1 MSPEKLLNTFIS
13 HSDAY
18 FLSYIMFLFEC
29 KDIGD
34 KEACHYFSSAIK
46 EAEGSSKRKVNLI
59 ALLKGKGNNPIM
71 GIHSKVRLFQS
82 LNKPEL
88 FNVFLDRLLVELTTS
103 GFFDISDMNSLREV
117 ERRALIM
124 QFLMW
129 GCKDVLN
136 KHKKAFQIYLNSPH
150 SILEVLSTP
159 ITEGVNKGIALIK
172 SERAKFL
179 VDFMSVQKY
188 FDLAELSFSDESDVI
203 SSKCGEAYQC
213 QPYFVNEVINILTD
227 ESKRKLKDTA
237 KRSKD
242 KFNLPCLS
250 RKSAKMIEGKLEKI
264 MDARSIGQSKSC
276 SWSSGNYIEMG
287 NNEES
292 IVVEKSHAMFFA
304 LKDVNYYELIEAS
317 IETWPAM
324 EGAGVFNVHKP
335 WLSLSFF
342 MSIVASEVE
351 DEVVK
356 LYKKGKIEDEWIDN
370 LRSVLLPLKP
380 IFVNNNIEMAC
391 SDFVYASKFCHFLFV
406 GALLLLEGE
415 GDIYPLLSSE
425 YENKRDILLDDI
437 DNFLAEWVSVYA
449 NINGDNI
456 MDVIAKVNPV
466 WKAKLI
472 SSLA

>member
-34 KEACHYFSSAIK
+34 KEACHYFSSALK
-46 EAEGSSKRKVNLI
+46 ETEGSSKGKVNLI
-59 ALLKGKGNNPIM
+59 ALLKGDGNNPIM
-71 GIHSKVRLFQS
+71 GIHSKVRRFQS
-82 LNKPEL
+82 FNKDEL
-88 FNVFLDRLLVELTTS
+88 FGVFLDRLLVELNAS

-136 KHKKAFQIYLNSPH
+136 KHKEAFQIYLNSPH

-159 ITEGVNKGIALIK
+159 ITQGVNKGIALIK
-172 SERAKFL
+172 SDRAKFL
-179 VDFMSVQKY
+179 IDFMSVHKH
-188 FDLAELSFSDESDVI
+188 FDLAGLGFSDELDVI

-213 QPYFVNEVINILTD
+213 QPYFVKEVINILTD
-227 ESKRKLKDTA
+227 ESKRKLQDTA

-250 RKSAKMIEGKLEKI
+250 RKSAKMIEAKLEKI
-264 MDARSIGQSKSC
+264 MDARSVGRSKNC

-287 NNEES
+287 NGEES

-304 LKDVNYYELIEAS
+304 LKDLNYYELIEAS
-317 IETWPAM
+317 IETWPIM

-342 MSIVASEVE
+342 MSIVGSEVE
-351 DEVVK
+351 DEIVK
-356 LYKKGKIEDEWIDN
+356 IYKKGKTEGEWIDN
-370 LRSVLLPLKP
+370 LRTVLLPLKP
-380 IFVNNNIEMAC
+380 IFINNNIEMAC
-391 SDFVYASKFCHFLFV
+391 GDFVYASKFCHFLFV
-406 GALLLLEGE
+406 GSLLLLEGE
-415 GDIYPLLSSE
+415 GDIYPLLSSG
-425 YENKRDILLDDI
+425 YENKRNILVDDI
-437 DNFLAEWVSVYA
+437 DNFLTDWVSIYA

-456 MDVIAKVNPV
+456 MDVIAKVNPD
-466 WKAKLI
+466 WQSKLI